1 MPSKSE
7 PADPAAAGPAAAPA
21 EVSARADELRR
32 LIERYNHEY
41 YVLDEPS
48 VPDAEYDRLFAE
60 LQALEREHP
69 ELASPESPTMRV
81 GGAVAGGF
89 ATVRHSRPMLSLNN
103 AFDDESV
110 RAFDRRVRELL
121 AADGLDAA
129 ALRYSLELKYDGL
142 AISLRYE
149 DGRLVQGATRGDGV
163 VGEDVTANV
172 RTIRAIPL
180 RLKGVAPK
188 VLEVRGEVLMWR
200 ADFLAM
206 NARQREA
213 GEREFVNP
221 RNAAAGSL
229 RQLDPA
235 LTARRRLRFFAYGV
249 GEVVG
254 IETPGS
260 HSGLL
265 DWLRDAGLPVG
276 PERGCADN
284 ADGLL
289 AFYQRIVQRRAG
301 LAYDIDGVVYKVDR
315 RDWHDR
321 LGYVARAP
329 RFALA
334 HKFPAEEVVTDLLD
348 IEVQVGRTGKLTPV
362 ARLRPVFV
370 GGVTVT
376 NATLHN
382 EDEIARKELMIGD
395 SVVVRRAGDVIPEV
409 VRALPRD
416 PAELAAGTGRY
427 RRFTMP
433 TRCPACGA
441 ATAREEGEADR
452 RCVAALACPAQRRQA
467 LWHFAQRRAMD
478 IDGLGEKLIGQLVD
492 TGLVQ
497 TPADLYRLDA
507 ETLAGLERMGE
518 KSAANLVA
526 AIDRSRATDFARF
539 LFALGI
545 RHVGEE
551 VARILADAYP
561 DAKALENEDWPALAE
576 RKASIQKENARRRQ
590 RGEPLEAV
598 PLEGIGPEIVD
609 SISRFFAAPGNREVV
624 EALIEAGVHW
634 PRREAPRVGSTSDE
648 GKASAGSSTG
658 HGAVGTA
665 LAGPLAGRTFVIT
678 GTLPSLTREQAE
690 DLVRRHAGKVTGSVS
705 RKTDYVVAGEAAG
718 SKLAKALELEIA
730 VIDEAQ
736 LRAMAG
742 EN

>member
-1 MPSKSE
+1 
-7 PADPAAAGPAAAPA
+7 
-21 EVSARADELRR
+21 
-32 LIERYNHEY
+32 
-41 YVLDEPS
+41 
-48 VPDAEYDRLFAE
+48 
-60 LQALEREHP
+60 
-69 ELASPESPTMRV
+69 MRV

-103 AFDDESV
+103 AFDDDSV

-121 AADGLDAA
+121 DADGLDVRE
-129 ALRYSLELKYDGL
+129 LRYSLELKYDGL

-180 RLKGVAPK
+180 RLKGIAPK

-200 ADFLAM
+200 ADFLAL

-254 IETPGS
+254 VQTPDS
-260 HSGLL
+260 PSGLL
-265 DWLRDAGLPVG
+265 DWLRDVGLPVG
-276 PERGCADN
+276 PERGCAED

-289 AFYQRIVQRRAG
+289 AFYRRMAQRRAE
-301 LAYDIDGVVYKVDR
+301 LPYDIDGVVYKVDR

-321 LGYVARAP
+321 LGYVSRAP

-334 HKFPAEEVVTDLLD
+334 HKFPAEEAVTELLD

-382 EDEIARKELMIGD
+382 EDEIARKDLMIGD

-441 ATAREEGEADR
+441 PTAREEGEADR

-478 IDGLGEKLIGQLVD
+478 IDGLGDKLIAQLVD

-507 ETLAGLERMGE
+507 STLAGLDRMGE

-526 AIDRSRATDFARF
+526 AIDRSRETSFARF

-561 DAKALENEDWPALAE
+561 DAKALENEDWAALAE
-576 RKASIQKENARRRQ
+576 RKARIQKENARRRQ
-590 RGEPLEAV
+590 RGEPLEPV

-609 SISRFFAAPGNREVV
+609 SISRFFAAPGNRAVV

-634 PRREAPRVGSTSDE
+634 PQRATAADGSRAGDGKGTAGSAKGEDGGAQAPGSPARAGGEPGST
-648 GKASAGSSTG
+648 A
-658 HGAVGTA
+658 
-665 LAGPLAGRTFVIT
+665 LAGRTFVIT
-678 GTLPSLTREQAE
+678 GTLPKLTREQAE
-690 DLVRRHAGKVTGSVS
+690 DFVRRHGGKVTGSVS

-718 SKLAKALELEIA
+718 SKLAKALELGIE

-742 EN
+742 EE